1 MSLINFIAWL
11 GSLTGLL
18 GSLLLALNNA
28 NSGWGFVAFL
38 VSNAAWL
45 FYSVQTKTWSMCIMQ
60 IGFTFTSIL
69 GVYRW
74 ML

>member
-1 MSLINFIAWL
+1 MLSVIGWF

-18 GSLLLALNNA
+18 GSLLLALNNEL
-28 NSGWGFVAFL
+28 SGWGFVVFL

-45 FYSVQTKTWSMCIMQ
+45 FYGVQTKTWSMVAMQ
-60 IGFTFTSIL
+60 IGFTATSLL
-69 GVYRW
+69 GIWRW